1 MSFPASNNG
10 PLGRSVAH
18 NDVCKTPVT
27 ATPESACGSM
37 QVGAD
42 VPAEGPPA
50 DPPVEVPVAYTNT
63 ALLQQATLP
72 TLAQKVFIVGK
83 HAATTNTEIWM
94 STGDEEG
101 TGGGVVSG
109 SVAGPCRIKT
119 GSRKVFVEGHGA
131 AYLGVMVGHNNTA
144 NSNVP
149 VGRQE
154 HASQHKVFFGP

>member
-27 ATPESACGSM
+27 ATPEEACGTIE
-37 QVGAD
+37 VGAGAAGMPTD
-42 VPAEGPPA
+42 ERAT
-50 DPPVEVPVAYTNT
+50 EVPVAYTNT

-94 STGDEEG
+94 SSGDEEG

-154 HASQHKVFFGP
+154 HASQHKVFFGA

>member
-1 MSFPASNNG
+1 MSFPASSNG

-18 NDVCKTPVT
+18 NDVCNTPVT
-27 ATPESACGSM
+27 STPGDGS
-37 QVGAD
+37 
-42 VPAEGPPA
+42 A
-50 DPPVEVPVAYTNT
+50 DPPAEMPVAYTNT

-94 STGDEEG
+94 SSGDEEG

-149 VGRQE
+149 IGRQE
-154 HASQHKVFFGP
+154 HASQHKVFFGS

>member
-1 MSFPASNNG
+1 MSFPASSNG
-10 PLGRSVAH
+10 PLGRSLAQ
-18 NDVCKTPVT
+18 NDVCRTPVT
-27 ATPESACGSM
+27 RPVE
-37 QVGAD
+37 D
-42 VPAEGPPA
+42 PAQRTAEPA
-50 DPPVEVPVAYTNT
+50 DVPVAYVNT
-63 ALLQQATLP
+63 AFLQQATLP

-94 STGDEEG
+94 STGDEAG

-109 SVAGPCRIKT
+109 SVAGPCRVKT

-144 NSNVP
+144 NCNAP

-154 HASQHKVFFGP
+154 HASQTKVFFGP

>member
-1 MSFPASNNG
+1 MSFPASSNG

-18 NDVCKTPVT
+18 NDVCRTPV
-27 ATPESACGSM
+27 AQPAA
-37 QVGAD
+37 GA
-42 VPAEGPPA
+42 VAGGA
-50 DPPVEVPVAYTNT
+50 REVPVAYTNT
-63 ALLQQATLP
+63 ASLEQSTLP

-83 HAATTNTEIWM
+83 HAATTNTEIWT

-119 GSRKVFVEGHGA
+119 GSRKVYVEGHGA
-131 AYLGVMVGHNNTA
+131 AYLGVIVGHNNTA
-144 NSNVP
+144 NCNVP

-154 HASQHKVFFGP
+154 HASQTKVFFGP

>member
-10 PLGRSVAH
+10 PAGISIAH
-18 NDVCKTPVT
+18 NDVCKTPL
-27 ATPESACGSM
+27 
-37 QVGAD
+37 
-42 VPAEGPPA
+42 PPA
-50 DPPVEVPVAYTNT
+50 DAAAAGITEEVAVPYTNT
-63 ALLQQATLP
+63 AALQQATLP

-94 STGDEEG
+94 SSGDEAG

-109 SVAGPCRIKT
+109 SGAGACRSKA
-119 GSRKVFVEGHGA
+119 GSRKVFIVGHGA

-144 NSNVP
+144 NSNMP

-154 HASQHKVFFGP
+154 HASQGKVFVGP

>member
-27 ATPESACGSM
+27 ATADGACGTVE
-37 QVGAD
+37 VGAG
-42 VPAEGPPA
+42 VPGLPA
-50 DPPVEVPVAYTNT
+50 DQPATEVPVAYTNT

-94 STGDEEG
+94 SSGDEEG

-149 VGRQE
+149 IGRQE
-154 HASQHKVFFGP
+154 HASQQKVFFGA

>member
-1 MSFPASNNG
+1 MSFPATNNG

-18 NDVCKTPVT
+18 NDVCRTPVGPGT
-27 ATPESACGSM
+27 AAESP
-37 QVGAD
+37 GAEATD
-42 VPAEGPPA
+42 AEA
-50 DPPVEVPVAYTNT
+50 VVPVAYVNT
-63 ALLQQATLP
+63 ATLQQATLP

-83 HAATTNTEIWM
+83 NAATTNTEIWM
-94 STGDEEG
+94 STGDEAG

-119 GSRKVFVEGHGA
+119 GSGKVFVEGHGA

-144 NSNVP
+144 NCNVP

-154 HASQHKVFFGP
+154 HASQTKVFFGP